1 LNPESGDPIV
11 VVLMGVSGSGK
22 STIGKLLAGKLG
34 CPYFDADSFHS
45 PDAVAKMRSGTPLDD
60 RDRMPWLARIAQ
72 KIELLVADDE
82 SAVIGC
88 SALKRSYRDILFD
101 GIPRERVALVFLRGS
116 YDLIR
121 SRLASRQG
129 HFMPASLLDS
139 QFAQLEEPR
148 ADEQPIKADITPAPD
163 AVVAAILREIER
175 RGGAAVGAA

>member
-1 LNPESGDPIV
+1 V
-11 VVLMGVSGSGK
+11 VMGVSGSGK
-22 STIGKLLAGKLG
+22 STIGKLLAEKLG
-34 CPYFDADSFHS
+34 CPYLDADSFHS
-45 PDAVAKMRSGTPLDD
+45 PDAVAKMKSGTPLDD

-88 SALKRSYRDILFD
+88 SASKRSYRDILFD
-101 GIPRERVALVFLRGS
+101 GIPSDRATLVFLRGS

-139 QFAQLEEPR
+139 QFQQLEEPR
-148 ADEQPIKADITPAPD
+148 ADEQPIKADVAPAPD
-163 AVVAAILREIER
+163 AVVAAILREIDRR
-175 RGGAAVGAA
+175 RGAALGVA